1 MAFKSLFIAHAP
13 DADCDKHQSMIN
25 TGKLK
30 ILIVVVNSQ
39 DEAIKIA
46 KQYYDKEKIDG
57 ITLCP
62 GFTHGDVAEIF
73 RALEGKVSV
82 SVARG
87 DGPSNQIT
95 QPVLQKEFFNK

>member
-13 DADCDKHQSMIN
+13 DADCKKHKSAID

-30 ILIVVVNSQ
+30 LFTIVVKSQ
-39 DEAIKIA
+39 DEAIKVS
-46 KQYYDKEKIDG
+46 KSMYEKERIDG
-57 ITLCP
+57 IILCP
-62 GFTHGDVAEIF
+62 GFTHVDVAEIF
-73 RALEGKVSV
+73 RALEGIMSV